1 MTILT
6 PQKPRSA
13 TIKSEK
19 THLPRLTR
27 SRKLYRSLTRIVCR
41 SVLWQLADVEAI
53 GIENIPR
60 HGPALI
66 VTNHLGDAVGL
77 LAIAYSPYQFDW
89 LAKSELYDIPKRG
102 KIIDAYGVKWIHRGQ
117 PDRRALQAALE
128 GLSEVRC
135 IGIAPEG
142 RESLTGSLEVGTFG
156 AAYLALKADVTLYP
170 VTFTG
175 TMNKH
180 VYNNMKRLL
189 RTKISVTFG
198 LPFLLDSHEDRC
210 TPMQRGMQTIM
221 ETLARQLPPQYQGEY
236 KFVMGIDNGG

>member
-1 MTILT
+1 MTTLT

-13 TIKSEK
+13 TIKSNK
-19 THLPRLTR
+19 TRLPRLTR
-27 SRKLYRSLTRIVCR
+27 SRRLFRSLTRIVCR
-41 SVLWQLADVEAI
+41 LLLWLLADVEAT

-66 VTNHLGDAVGL
+66 VTNHLGDADGL
-77 LAIAYSPYQFDW
+77 LVIAYSPYHFDW
-89 LAKSELYDIPKRG
+89 LAKSELYDIPILG
-102 KIIDAYGVKWIHRGQ
+102 KIIDAYGVIWIHRGQ
-117 PDRRALQAALE
+117 PDRIALRTALE
-128 GLSEVRC
+128 GLAEDRC

-142 RESLTGSLEVGTFG
+142 RESLTGSLEAGTFG

-180 VYNNMKRLL
+180 VYNNMKRLQ

-198 LPFLLDSHEDRC
+198 LPFRLDTHGDRR
-210 TPMQRGMQTIM
+210 TSMQRGTQTIM
-221 ETLARQLPPQYQGEY
+221 ETLARQLPPNYQGEY
-236 KFVMGIDNGG
+236 NFVTEIGNDS